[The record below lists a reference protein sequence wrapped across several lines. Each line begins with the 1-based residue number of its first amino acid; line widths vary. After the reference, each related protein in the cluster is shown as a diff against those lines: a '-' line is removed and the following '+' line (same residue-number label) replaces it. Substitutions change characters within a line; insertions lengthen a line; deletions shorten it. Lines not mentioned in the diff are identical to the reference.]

1 MIEKRRAP
9 SPRYTL
15 SIMVDASILEGYLM
29 KEKSKM
35 SLLHGLTGDIN
46 KRYFRVRTIEVNKY
60 MIKCSE
66 KTWLCNEAV
75 LYLQ

>member
-1 MIEKRRAP
+1 MYNREETCLVFEVQQ
-9 SPRYTL
+9 YTRNITPMADV
-15 SIMVDASILEGYLM
+15 SMLEGYLM

-60 MIKCSE
+60 S
-66 KTWLCNEAV
+66 
-75 LYLQ
+75 